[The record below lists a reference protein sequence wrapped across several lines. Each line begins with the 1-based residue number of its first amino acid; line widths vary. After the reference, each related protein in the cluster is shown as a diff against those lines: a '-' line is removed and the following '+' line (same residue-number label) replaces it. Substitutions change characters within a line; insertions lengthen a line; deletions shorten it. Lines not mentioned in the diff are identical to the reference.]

1 MSDTTKTKQGDTLRT
16 QNNVEKTPKSN
27 SLIEREEIP
36 NTPFKLIHLQDKW
49 FITLG
54 DHRLSELYDTKEQTL
69 EYFKTHMW
77 ELIIHIVIIIIDEKK
92 LWQELEKITTE
103 NK

>member
-16 QNNVEKTPKSN
+16 QNNVEETPKSN

-49 FITLG
+49 FMVLG
-54 DHRLSELYDTKEQTL
+54 DHRLSQLYDTKEEVL
-69 EYFKTHMW
+69 DYFKTHMW
-77 ELIIHIVIIIIDEKK
+77 ETIIHIVIIIADEKK

-103 NK
+103 NT